1 MSCKCSYCVK
11 CVDGHIGVVEDPSPL
26 GCDAVSL
33 GK

>member
-1 MSCKCSYCVK
+1 MMIKIAIKVSSR
-11 CVDGHIGVVEDPSPL
+11 L